1 MSYPQSIQVWIEPRQ
16 ASEPRVRAALS
27 DYTGSSDS
35 SFKLAR
41 EPKGKPYVVDSDLAF
56 SVSYSGEWM
65 AIVVGRNCRL
75 GIDLECLTRKVSN
88 QDRLVTRFFSIH
100 EQAAYIA
107 LEDTEKQ
114 AGFFRAWCRKEAV
127 VKAMGSGISYGLDRF
142 DVSLT
147 EQAELLEIRD
157 ETESVESWKLYN
169 LTGLPDGFI
178 GALAIAAN

>member
-1 MSYPQSIQVWIEPRQ
+1 MSYSESIQVWIEPRQ

-27 DYTGSSDS
+27 TYAGLPEP

-41 EPKGKPYVVDSDLAF
+41 EPKGKPYVVDSNLAF
-56 SVSYSGEWM
+56 SVSHSGNWM

-88 QDRLVTRFFSIH
+88 QDRLVSRFFSQQ
-100 EQAAYIA
+100 EQAAYNA
-107 LEDTEKQ
+107 LDDTEKQ
-114 AGFFRAWCRKEAV
+114 LGFFRAWCRKEAV

-142 DVSLT
+142 DVSLSKH
-147 EQAELLEIRD
+147 AELLGIRD

-169 LTGLPDGFI
+169 LAGLPDGFI

>member
-27 DYTGSSDS
+27 TYTGLPES

-41 EPKGKPYVVDSDLAF
+41 EAKGKPYVVDSDLAF
-56 SVSYSGEWM
+56 SVSHSGEWM
-65 AIVVGRNCRL
+65 TIAVSRNCRL
-75 GIDLECLTRKVSN
+75 GIDLENLTRSVPN
-88 QDRLVTRFFSIH
+88 RDRLVTRFFSQQ
-100 EQAAYIA
+100 EQSAYIA
-107 LEDTEKQ
+107 LEDSEKQ

-127 VKAMGSGISYGLDRF
+127 VKAIGSGISYGLDRF

-147 EQAELLEIRD
+147 ERAELLEIRD
-157 ETESVESWKLYN
+157 ETESVDSWKLYN
-169 LTGLPDGFI
+169 LTGLPAGLV